1 MYMRPILFLLSLFI
15 TCILFGVEDDKDA
28 KAFLYAVRMH
38 KGKGT
43 WADLRGEAVHKR
55 RGSELKKTSIHFAIR
70 FTPTQVFAKLLVGE
84 KEGYTIGLFTS
95 QDAERKVSVIP
106 LFEETKEKPSIL
118 KYYGIRPEDL
128 TMSFLY
134 WDFEKELEGE
144 RVSMQSCRVFRL
156 KSSEKKEEATVYIS
170 EKYLFPLKVEWTRIG
185 EEEYYR
191 NLTVSS
197 FKKVNGLWLID
208 ALVLSGPGWRTKIS
222 FDQCKAGTVNEGII
236 KGPFD
241 FGPAHKEE

>member
-1 MYMRPILFLLSLFI
+1 MYKSLFLSIFSLFVASTLYSI
-15 TCILFGVEDDKDA
+15 EDNSDA
-28 KAFLYAVRMH
+28 KAFLYEVRMH
-38 KGKGT
+38 KGPGT
-43 WADLRGEAVHKR
+43 WADMQGEAVHKR

-70 FTPTQVFAKLLVGE
+70 FTPRLVFAKLLAGE

-95 QDAERKVSVIP
+95 PDAERKVSVIP
-106 LFEETKEKPSIL
+106 LFKETKEKPSIL

-134 WDFEKELEGE
+134 WDFEKELDGE

-156 KSSEKKEEATVYIS
+156 KSSEKKEEVTVYIS

-185 EEEYYR
+185 EKEYYR

-208 ALVLSGPGWRTKIS
+208 GIVLSGPGWRTKIT
-222 FDQCKAGTVNEGII
+222 FDKCKAGTVNEGII
-236 KGPFD
+236 KGLFD
-241 FGPAHKEE
+241 FGPDAKE